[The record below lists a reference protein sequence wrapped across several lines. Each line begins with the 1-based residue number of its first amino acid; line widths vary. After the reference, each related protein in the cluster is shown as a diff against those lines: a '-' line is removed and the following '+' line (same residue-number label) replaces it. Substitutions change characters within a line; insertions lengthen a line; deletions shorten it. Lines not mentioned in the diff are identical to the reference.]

1 MRRFSNSN
9 RNIFKDYIN
18 SQKSN
23 IPKLPSLTISRD
35 KKYGKIQE
43 KLNIS
48 LSNTLKIKQSTKF
61 KDGSKITSI
70 TDYNKK

>member
-1 MRRFSNSN
+1 MG
-9 RNIFKDYIN
+9 
-18 SQKSN
+18 KS
-23 IPKLPSLTISRD
+23 
-35 KKYGKIQE
+35 KK

-70 TDYNKK
+70 TDYNKKNRTIEAKKIN